1 MSNDRDKEK
10 HGKRIMRD
18 ENAIRKQVKIAKVFG
33 LPVTEAHRFAKHHA
47 TNCGIPGC
55 VMCAN
60 PRKTFKE
67 KTIQEKKF
75 EQRELY
81 DET

>member
-1 MSNDRDKEK
+1 MSNDTAKFLNSRRRHKNDV
-10 HGKRIMRD
+10 
-18 ENAIRKQVKIAKVFG
+18 AIARQVKIAKAHG

-75 EQRELY
+75 EQKELY
-81 DET
+81 D

>member
-1 MSNDRDKEK
+1 MSNERDKEK

-18 ENAIRKQVKIAKVFG
+18 ENAIRKQVKIAKSYG
-33 LPVTEAHRFAKHHA
+33 LPVTEAHRYVKHHA

>member
-1 MSNDRDKEK
+1 MSNERDKEK

-18 ENAIRKQVKIAKVFG
+18 ENAIRKQVKIAKAFK
-33 LPVTEAHRFAKHHA
+33 LPVIEAHRYVKHHA